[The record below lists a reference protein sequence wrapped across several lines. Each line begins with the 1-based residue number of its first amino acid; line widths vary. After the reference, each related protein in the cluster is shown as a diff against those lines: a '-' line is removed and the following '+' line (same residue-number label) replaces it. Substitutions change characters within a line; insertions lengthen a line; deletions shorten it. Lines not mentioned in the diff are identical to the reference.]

1 MCRTVRCLAN
11 SSTGTASALFNFS
24 TIHQR
29 LWYCFVPDI
38 VIHFVNYLQNAWFEW
53 NDARKK
59 YRQNFDEALHFKK
72 MIYMQFIQIHDLK
85 FPLLKQWT
93 RAQQKRLKA
102 LYVRF
107 ISSQPFCHSTGRAC
121 SGSKR
126 FDPDQRSAWIFHKFR
141 NQWLGEFMESQPR
154 WHSKSFSWNP

>member
-1 MCRTVRCLAN
+1 
-11 SSTGTASALFNFS
+11 
-24 TIHQR
+24 
-29 LWYCFVPDI
+29 
-38 VIHFVNYLQNAWFEW
+38 
-53 NDARKK
+53 
-59 YRQNFDEALHFKK
+59 

-121 SGSKR
+121 GGNKR
-126 FDPDQRSAWIFHKFR
+126 FDPD
-141 NQWLGEFMESQPR
+141 
-154 WHSKSFSWNP
+154 

>member
-1 MCRTVRCLAN
+1 MLCTRYCYSFCELFTKCL
-11 SSTGTASALFNFS
+11 
-24 TIHQR
+24 I
-29 LWYCFVPDI
+29 WM
-38 VIHFVNYLQNAWFEW
+38 EW
-53 NDARKK
+53 CAKK
-59 YRQNFDEALHFKK
+59 YRPNFDEALHLKK

-154 WHSKSFSWNP
+154 WHSKSFSQNP